1 LASDRLS
8 DLTFAPAELVTMIP
22 PHNETSSDKQVNQV
36 IARERLVRERWL
48 LSRLVISETMMPFR
62 EPASCRDLFGVLVFI
77 LVSFGYQSNLWWD
90 SAGHKNAVLSV

>member
-1 LASDRLS
+1 
-8 DLTFAPAELVTMIP
+8 MIP

-62 EPASCRDLFGVLVFI
+62 EPASCRDLFGF
-77 LVSFGYQSNLWWD
+77 
-90 SAGHKNAVLSV
+90 